1 MCSEQ
6 PLFRLPI
13 YAQNFAQK
21 ITKYLTMKR
30 VSSIFVVVF
39 VIPYCLTQNFW
50 EKNMRKVLGTVAFL
64 LAVSVVAPA
73 FTFAQDAPK
82 EEKKE
87 MKKKAKKEKKEK
99 TEKKEEKMEEKKK

>member
-1 MCSEQ
+1 MTKILDNEVCFFYLCGRICNSL
-6 PLFRLPI
+6 LFNPH
-13 YAQNFAQK
+13 
-21 ITKYLTMKR
+21 
-30 VSSIFVVVF
+30 
-39 VIPYCLTQNFW
+39 FW
-50 EKNMRKVLGTVAFL
+50 EKNMRKVLGTLAFL

-99 TEKKEEKMEEKKK
+99 KEDKMEKKEEKK

>member
-1 MCSEQ
+1 
-6 PLFRLPI
+6 
-13 YAQNFAQK
+13 
-21 ITKYLTMKR
+21 MKR
-30 VSSIFVVVF
+30 VSSIFAVVF

-50 EKNMRKVLGTVAFL
+50 EKNMRKVLGTLAFL

-82 EEKKE
+82 AEKKE

-99 TEKKEEKMEEKKK
+99 KEEKMEEKKK

>member
-1 MCSEQ
+1 
-6 PLFRLPI
+6 
-13 YAQNFAQK
+13 
-21 ITKYLTMKR
+21 
-30 VSSIFVVVF
+30 
-39 VIPYCLTQNFW
+39 
-50 EKNMRKVLGTVAFL
+50 MRKVLGTLAFL

-99 TEKKEEKMEEKKK
+99 KEEQN